1 MYFRCI
7 ATDQINYYY
16 YYDDEESQEFVV
28 FVGLHSAAPINVR
41 EDLKYV
47 VLCL

>member
-16 YYDDEESQEFVV
+16 CYDDEESQEFVV
-28 FVGLHSAAPINVR
+28 FVGLR
-41 EDLKYV
+41 EGTCSTQLHP
-47 VLCL
+47 